1 MTPRRRPARV
11 RAARDEG
18 FTLVESV
25 VATTLFGIFAA
36 TLLTFVM
43 GTFRMSVE
51 TQRRVAATHVASS
64 AVAEARELAT
74 QPPAALAGGGGT
86 PTIDPT
92 FLDDASTVEVGG
104 VPFQVTRTA
113 RVVTAEGAD
122 VCGAGL
128 SAAVASAALVEVAVE
143 VSWETGSSPVRL
155 TERAALAERSF
166 VAVRVHDETS
176 PVAGLRV
183 ELLSSP
189 HRTGSAPTAS
199 SAFTGAE
206 GCAVFDVDPTADPAP
221 YYWYAVQA
229 GDATAASAQ
238 YVTADG
244 RFSSGA
250 QYLGRAEAGTVR
262 SAVVEVRREATLRF
276 TVLDEAGDALVGP
289 DLDDLPVTLVPADG
303 AAPEQV
309 RSTAEID
316 AAVVADDR
324 TLTSWRYP
332 MRHHD
337 LAADAVWWD
346 GTPGLVPDQAVITL
360 HPDDQEIAH
369 DGSAT
374 LEVAATGEEPLHVLW
389 QVSTTGS
396 LTWQDVVEG
405 EELFEL
411 ELVAGAVLPGNVP
424 VRDRLMVRAIVSNA
438 TGFDVSRAATI
449 RVLTS
454 EGELPEYRSTPPEI
468 TVPPMSQSASVGD
481 RVTFEAQGTG
491 EGILFMSWQKSV
503 DRGRTWDEVHLGL
516 NQWTWQTPVLTADDH
531 GAWYRVVVID
541 PGWGDVPG
549 WIWDPGLVSDNVPLA
564 SPHAVVSLFDDT
576 REFTLRALWPTD
588 YTLWLG
594 SRPGSLTP
602 VSLPPGGTVDVALS
616 VTGEVLAVRD
626 ADGVVTAAGG
636 AG

>member
-1 MTPRRRPARV
+1 MTPGQRLARLRR
-11 RAARDEG
+11 ARDDG

-51 TQRRVAATHVASS
+51 TQRRVAATHLASS
-64 AVAEARELAT
+64 VVAEARELAA
-74 QPPAALAGGGGT
+74 QPLAAAAGGPVT

-92 FLDDASTVEVGG
+92 FLDDTSTVEVGG

-113 RVVTAEGAD
+113 RVVTPDGAD
-122 VCGAGL
+122 VCSAGL

-166 VAVRVHDETS
+166 VAVRVHDETT
-176 PVAGLRV
+176 PVPGLKV

-189 HRTGSAPTAS
+189 HRTGSAPTVS
-199 SAFTGAE
+199 SALTGAD
-206 GCAVFDVDPTADPAP
+206 GCAVFEVDPTADPAP
-221 YYWYAVQA
+221 HHWYAVQA
-229 GDATAASAQ
+229 GNAAQASAQ

-244 RFSSGA
+244 RFSTGA

-262 SAVVEVRREATLRF
+262 SAVVEVRREGTLRF
-276 TVLDEAGDALVGP
+276 TVLDEAGEALVGP
-289 DLDDLPVTLVPADG
+289 DLEDLPVTLVPADG

-316 AAVVADDR
+316 DALVADDR

-332 MRHHD
+332 MRHQD
-337 LAADAVWWD
+337 VAAGAVWWD
-346 GTPGLVPDQAVITL
+346 GTPGLVPEQAVITL

-389 QVSTTGS
+389 QASTTGG
-396 LTWQDVVEG
+396 LDWGDVAEG
-405 EELFEL
+405 EEMFEL
-411 ELVAGAVLPGNVP
+411 ELVAGAVLPGNYP
-424 VRDRLMVRAIVSNA
+424 VRDGLMIRAVVSNA
-438 TGFDVSRAATI
+438 IGFDVSRGATV
-449 RVLTS
+449 RVLT
-454 EGELPEYRSTPPEI
+454 EQGELLHFPRPEV
-468 TVPPMSQSASVGD
+468 TVPPMSQSAAVGD
-481 RVTFEAQGTG
+481 RLTFEAQGTA
-491 EGILFMSWQKSV
+491 EGDLVWMVWQRST
-503 DRGRTWDEVHLGL
+503 DRGRTWQDLVMEQDL
-516 NQWTWQTPVLTADDH
+516 WTWETPVLTSEDH
-531 GAWYRVVVID
+531 GAWYRVVVV
-541 PGWGDVPG
+541 GGG
-549 WIWDPGLVSDNVPLA
+549 FGNNVVA
-564 SPHAVVSLFDDT
+564 SQHAVVSLFQDT

-594 SRPGSLTP
+594 SRPGSLAP
-602 VSLPPGGTVDVALS
+602 VTLPPGGTVDVALS
-616 VTGEVLAVRD
+616 LTGEVLAVRD
-626 ADGVVTAAGG
+626 ADGVVTIARGG